1 MKPGTETL
9 AQCRNHFELI
19 LNVNKRLAKR
29 IQEQRETIKQLEQ
42 QTQRIGETKNQEISV
57 WHQEKPG
64 ATRAGSGL

>member
-29 IQEQRETIKQLEQ
+29 IQEQRETINRLER
-42 QTQRIGETKNQEISV
+42 QTQTISEAKNQEISV
-57 WHQEKPG
+57 WHQEKP
-64 ATRAGSGL
+64 

>member
-29 IQEQRETIKQLEQ
+29 IQEQREIIKQLEQ
-42 QTQRIGETKNQEISV
+42 QAQRIGETKNQTIGV
-57 WHQEKPG
+57 RNQ
-64 ATRAGSGL
+64 A

>member
-42 QTQRIGETKNQEISV
+42 QTQRISETKNHEEGGRN
-57 WHQEKPG
+57 QEKPG

>member
-29 IQEQRETIKQLEQ
+29 IQEQRETIKQLER
-42 QTQRIGETKNQEISV
+42 QTQTISETKNQTIGV
-57 WHQEKPG
+57 RNQ
-64 ATRAGSGL
+64 A

>member
-42 QTQRIGETKNQEISV
+42 QTQRISETKNQEISV
-57 WHQEKPG
+57 RHQ
-64 ATRAGSGL
+64 A